1 MKTDRQKEMVRILTE
16 EKLINTVQMAQRF
29 GVSVETIRR
38 DFNQLEKQGILVK
51 NYGGAELKV
60 HEGPYLPPLVIR
72 HGIFHAAKAAIAA
85 QAVQY
90 IPDNAT
96 IALDAGSTIF
106 ELCKQLKRKK
116 ELIVICGDIHSA
128 GEILSSSS
136 NKVYMMGGFLTSNG
150 TSSGTFAA
158 EVLDNISEIDIFLC
172 STDGAS
178 AEDGLSTDE
187 SNINNLK
194 KQFIKKARTKIA
206 LIDHSK
212 FSKKGF
218 YRMCGFSD
226 IDILITDSETPSDI
240 IDSIREYGTKVDVV
254 TV

>member
-116 ELIVICGDIHSA
+116 ELIVICGDIHS
-128 GEILSSSS
+128 
-136 NKVYMMGGFLTSNG
+136 
-150 TSSGTFAA
+150 
-158 EVLDNISEIDIFLC
+158 EVGS
-172 STDGAS
+172 
-178 AEDGLSTDE
+178 
-187 SNINNLK
+187 
-194 KQFIKKARTKIA
+194 
-206 LIDHSK
+206 
-212 FSKKGF
+212 
-218 YRMCGFSD
+218 
-226 IDILITDSETPSDI
+226 
-240 IDSIREYGTKVDVV
+240 
-254 TV
+254 